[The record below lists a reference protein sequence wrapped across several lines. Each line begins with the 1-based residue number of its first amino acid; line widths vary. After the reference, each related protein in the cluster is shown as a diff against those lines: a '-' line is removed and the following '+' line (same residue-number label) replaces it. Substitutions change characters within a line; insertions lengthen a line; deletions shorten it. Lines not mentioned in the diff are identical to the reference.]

1 MGAGAGPEDD
11 PLTGDRPVVD
21 DDRSRP
27 TSELNELTPSASIGS
42 VEGASQTASF
52 TVGALQVEFTAAP
65 GAARLVVSAD
75 GIRDIYVVDPHALA
89 AWAADIGKL
98 MSIGPAADE
107 SHRADYRA
115 PFLVDR
121 EGRQSVALEALVTE
135 HGVGYRLLVTGA
147 AGRLAGIMMTAELV
161 REIADAAA
169 GAAVFATAPV
179 RP

>member
-27 TSELNELTPSASIGS
+27 TSDLNELTPSASIGS
-42 VEGASQTASF
+42 VEGAPQTASF
-52 TVGALQVEFTAAP
+52 AVGAFRVELTAAP
-65 GAARLVVSAD
+65 GAARLIVSAD
-75 GIRDIYVVDPHALA
+75 GSRDIYVVDPDALA
-89 AWAADIGKL
+89 VWAADIGRL
-98 MSIGPAADE
+98 LSIGKAADP

-115 PFLVDR
+115 PFLIDR
-121 EGRQSVALEALVTE
+121 EGRQAVAFEALVTE
-135 HGVGYRLLVTGA
+135 QAVGYRLVVTGA
-147 AGRLAGIMMTAELV
+147 AGRLAGLMVAVELV

-169 GAAVFATAPV
+169 GAAVVASSPL